1 MQLDFL
7 LVRTGG
13 FALGCEEERLLPNTH
28 PSRNLHHPALLRLEL
43 QPVPDF
49 YGGVRSHRLQRH
61 PPRGFHFS
69 FFGISQESNE
79 CVAGLQN
86 DTLLRARQGLSCRL
100 LHFRFCLDCDEAGI
114 FALLGSEKVK
124 ARIACFANNASVS
137 VTFKTLQEFYP
148 SFGTIPS
155 TTSS

>member
-1 MQLDFL
+1 VQLDFL
-7 LVRTGG
+7 LVRIGR
-13 FALGCEEERLLPNTH
+13 FALECEEERLLPNTH
-28 PSRNLHHPALLRLEL
+28 PSRDLHHPALLRLEL
-43 QPVPDF
+43 QLVPDF

-61 PPRGFHFS
+61 PPR
-69 FFGISQESNE
+69 
-79 CVAGLQN
+79 GLQN

-100 LHFRFCLDCDEAGI
+100 LHFRFCLDCDETGI
-114 FALLGSEKVK
+114 FALLGGEKVK
-124 ARIACFANNASVS
+124 ARITCFANNASVS